1 MLIFNKMR
9 NPEDSGD
16 WIFNSFVQSVK
27 LAVTK
32 FALRIHQCYGQGKMN

>member
-1 MLIFNKMR
+1 MRISNKFR
-9 NPEDSGD
+9 NPEYSGD

-32 FALRIHQCYGQGKMN
+32 FALRIHQRYVKIWTS